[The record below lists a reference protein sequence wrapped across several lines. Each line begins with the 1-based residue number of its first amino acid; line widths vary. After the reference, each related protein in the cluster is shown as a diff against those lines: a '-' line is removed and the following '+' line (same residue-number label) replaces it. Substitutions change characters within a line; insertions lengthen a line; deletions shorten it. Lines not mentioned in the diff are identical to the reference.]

1 MLPFQVLTET
11 LSAMNIIPRCQLIG
25 TGTAGLCFVIAL
37 VNKVKQAQGP
47 DKIKYQ
53 TLLDTLIAIEGN
65 RQSGGVLDSYQI
77 NANTDADEIVSCLLD
92 ETPFSDLRDHY
103 LQQPEV
109 HQPLIP
115 LPKVGKLMLQPIA
128 NIITSLLG
136 DNLLLNTK
144 VTRVEISKNECKSF
158 GSNNQLLARSHKM
171 VLCCGGREELLKELL
186 PWRQKTVLT
195 GPLLQMKNARSLP
208 YQQGSILIIGS
219 SHSSFSVA
227 WRFLNDPA
235 LSSYAKGRDIIM
247 LQRNPLVK
255 LRCTPAFAH
264 QNQMPFDAIDD
275 VCPVNGLVYRNA
287 GLRKDAKAL
296 YLEIKKGT
304 ENRVR
309 LEPMASLSNAEH
321 LLDDAA
327 LIVQC
332 TGFQANLPEISLN
345 GITQKVR
352 RRSSVGELSDIK
364 TGKEIPNL
372 FGFGLGI
379 QIIPE
384 GDYRGEKSFT
394 GSSDGVLPYPNA
406 VAPVIIDQL
415 IQD

>member
-1 MLPFQVLTET
+1 
-11 LSAMNIIPRCQLIG
+11 MNKIHHCQLIG

-37 VNKVKQAQGP
+37 INKVKQTPAP
-47 DKIKYQ
+47 KKLKYQ
-53 TLLDTLIAIEGN
+53 ALLDSLIAIESSH
-65 RQSGGVLDSYQI
+65 QSGGILGSYQI

-109 HQPLIP
+109 QQPLIP
-115 LPKVGKLMLQPIA
+115 LPKVGELMLKPIA

-136 DNLLLNTK
+136 NRLMFDTK
-144 VTRVEISKNECKSF
+144 VKHIRISDNECKSYDI
-158 GSNNQLLARSHKM
+158 NNQLIARSQKM
-171 VLCCGGREELLKELL
+171 VLCCGGREELLNELS
-186 PWRQKTVLT
+186 PWRQKTVMT
-195 GPLLQMKNARSLP
+195 EPLLRLTSASSLP
-208 YQQGSILIIGS
+208 QQRGNILIVGS
-219 SHSSFSVA
+219 SHSGFSAA

-255 LRCTPAFAH
+255 LRCTPEFAKQH
-264 QNQMPFDAIDD
+264 QLPFDAIND

-296 YLEIKKGT
+296 YIQIKQGT
-304 ENRVR
+304 EKRVR
-309 LEPMASLSNAEH
+309 FEPLAALSDAKH
-321 LLDDAA
+321 LMDDAA

-332 TGFQANLPEISLN
+332 TGFRANLPKITLN
-345 GITQKVR
+345 GITQKIKQ
-352 RRSSVGELSDIK
+352 RSKFGKLSDIESTK
-364 TGKEIPNL
+364 VIPNL
-372 FGFGLGI
+372 FGLGLGI

-384 GDYRGEKSFT
+384 GDYRGEKSFS

>member
-1 MLPFQVLTET
+1 MKEPLTD
-11 LSAMNIIPRCQLIG
+11 MNTISRCQLIG

-37 VNKVKQAQGP
+37 INKIKYAQGP
-47 DKIKYQ
+47 KKLKYQ
-53 TLLDTLIAIEGN
+53 ALLDSLIAIEGN
-65 RQSGGVLDSYQI
+65 HQPGGVLGSYQI

-103 LQQPEV
+103 LQQPEA

-115 LPKVGKLMLQPIA
+115 LSKVGKLILKPIA

-144 VTRVEISKNECKSF
+144 VTHIEICRNECKSF
-158 GSNNQLLARSHKM
+158 GSDHQLLARSQKM
-171 VLCCGGREELLKELL
+171 VLCCGGREVLLKELF

-195 GPLLQMKNARSLP
+195 APLLQMKNTNLLP
-208 YQQGSILIIGS
+208 QQLGSILIIGS
-219 SHSSFSVA
+219 SHSSFSAA

-235 LSSYAKGRDIIM
+235 LLSYANGRDIIM
-247 LQRNPLVK
+247 LQRNTLVK
-255 LRCTPAFAH
+255 LRCTPEFAF
-264 QNQMPFDAIDD
+264 QNQLPFDVIDD

-296 YLEIKKGT
+296 YLQIKKGT
-304 ENRVR
+304 EKRVR
-309 LEPMASLSNAEH
+309 LEPMASLSDAKH

-332 TGFQANLPEISLN
+332 TGFRANLPEITLN

-352 RRSSVGELSDIK
+352 PRSNFGELSDIK
-364 TGKEIPNL
+364 TEKEIPNL

-384 GDYRGEKSFT
+384 GDYRGEKSFS

-415 IQD
+415 IDY